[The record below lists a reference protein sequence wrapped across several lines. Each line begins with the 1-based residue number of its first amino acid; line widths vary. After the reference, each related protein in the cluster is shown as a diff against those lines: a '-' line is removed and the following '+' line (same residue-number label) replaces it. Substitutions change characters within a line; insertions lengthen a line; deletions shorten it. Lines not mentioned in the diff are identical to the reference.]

1 MQNLFNTLQQP
12 VSSLSSAVSIS
23 LTTQA
28 PQELSNVNINDF
40 STLQNLFATGFTKP
54 ESKPA

>member
-12 VSSLSSAVSIS
+12 VPNVSPSLSVS
-23 LTTQA
+23 LTAQA